1 RRWPNAL
8 GNGGGHARLLTNM
21 QDFGMDVQTAIDAPR
36 CFAEHGGL
44 TVETG
49 YEDSIAQALAD
60 KGHIIKRAT
69 KPIGGAQAI
78 VLRDDGVLEG
88 ASDPRKDGIALGY

>member
-1 RRWPNAL
+1 
-8 GNGGGHARLLTNM
+8 
-21 QDFGMDVQTAIDAPR
+21 MDVQAAIDAPR

-49 YEDSIAQALAD
+49 YPDSVAQALAD
-60 KGHIIKRAT
+60 KGHVVKRAET
-69 KPIGGAQAI
+69 PIGGAQAI
-78 VLRDDGVLEG
+78 VLREDGVLEG